1 MPRFFRPALAAAA
14 LPAIALLV
22 SASTGVAPAK
32 TTPSQA
38 KFHPHPLHLVHGTKP
53 KAITNSPLG
62 HDFTAYSSNW
72 SGYVATGTWS
82 GAQFRYVQATFTVPS
97 LNCAAAAGTASA
109 PATVGD
115 WVGIDGVNYN
125 WQNTS
130 PSVEQDGIA
139 AQCVSGAAQYY
150 AWWENYPNA
159 PTYPNLTINPG
170 DAIEADVY
178 FNAGRTAAQGQYN
191 FTLTDVTTGQSFNT
205 PWEKCG
211 ASTCL
216 NSSAEV
222 ITEAPTDGNTGL
234 LLPLADYG
242 ISNYENIALTDKA
255 GQRAGITSSNW
266 KSTNV
271 VMVDSTT
278 GTRTLSTPGPLF
290 GGAAFSAFWKA
301 AS

>member
-1 MPRFFRPALAAAA
+1 MPRFLRPALAAAA

-32 TTPSQA
+32 TTASPA
-38 KFHPHPLHLVHGTKP
+38 KFHPHPLELVHGTKP
-53 KAITNSPLG
+53 NGITNAALG
-62 HDFTAYSSNW
+62 RDFTAYSHNW

-97 LNCAAAAGTASA
+97 LNCAVAPGNSTS
-109 PATVGD
+109 PATVAD
-115 WVGIDGVNYN
+115 WVGIDGVSYN
-125 WQNTS
+125 FGKTS
-130 PSVEQDGIA
+130 PSVEQDGIVG
-139 AQCVSGAAQYY
+139 QCVNGAAQYA

-159 PTYPNLTINPG
+159 PTYPTLTINPG

-178 FNAGRTAAQGQYN
+178 YNPGRTATQGQYN
-191 FTLTDVTTGQSFNT
+191 YTLTDVTTGQGFNT

-211 ASTCL
+211 TSSCA

-242 ISNYENIALTDKA
+242 LSNFENIAMTDKA

-278 GTRTLSTPGPLF
+278 GTRTLSAPGPLF
-290 GGAAFSAFWKA
+290 GGAAFSDFWKA

>member
-1 MPRFFRPALAAAA
+1 VAA

-32 TTPSQA
+32 TAPSVA
-38 KFHPHPLHLVHGTKP
+38 KFHPHPLQLLNGTKP
-53 KAITNSPLG
+53 NGISNSSLSRN
-62 HDFTAYSSNW
+62 FTAYSSNW

-97 LNCAAAAGTASA
+97 LNCAAAPGTSAA

-115 WVGIDGVNYN
+115 WVGIDGVGYN
-125 WQNTS
+125 FS
-130 PSVEQDGIA
+130 PSSTVEQDGIVG
-139 AQCVSGAAQYY
+139 QCVSGVAQYA

-159 PTYPNLTINPG
+159 PTYPTLAISPG
-170 DAIEADVY
+170 DAVEADVY
-178 FNAGRTAAQGQYN
+178 YNAARTAAQGQYN

-211 ASTCL
+211 ASSCA

-222 ITEAPTDGNTGL
+222 ITEAPTGTSGI
-234 LLPLADYG
+234 LPLADYG
-242 ISNYENIALTDKA
+242 ISNFENIAMTDKA

-266 KSTNV
+266 KSTDV
-271 VMVDSTT
+271 VMQNSAQTAD
-278 GTRTLSTPGPLF
+278 LSTAGPLF
-290 GGAAFSAFWKA
+290 GGEAFSTFWKA